1 MAVNIETL
9 KSAKDGLDVLPDLY
23 RYAQLGFQSIPEDD
37 LERLKWYGFLHR
49 KQTPGFFMQRLRLP
63 NGIVSSRQLRA
74 IAGIARDFGRG
85 AIDLTTREN
94 IQLRWLTIQDIPSVI
109 DRLQCVGLT
118 SQQTGLDNYRNVMGC
133 PLAGLHADEIFDA
146 APIAQSVSLAL
157 LGREFSNLPRKFNI
171 SISGCPHDCA
181 HSRSNDIGMTPAA
194 KEINGF
200 RVLGFHV
207 SLGGALGGTS
217 PQLGLDAGIF
227 LRAEQALPFCR
238 AVLAV
243 FRDNGLREKRTESRL
258 KWLLRD
264 WGMERFLGEVERV
277 LGHGLLPA
285 GQSLLSRHNGDHL
298 GVHGQRAEGFVTVG
312 LLVPVGRTNAEQ
324 MAEIADLAEAYGTG
338 ELRLTPDQNILIPN
352 VHESVLPRLLQ
363 EPLLQTLRPDA
374 PGALRGL
381 VSCTG
386 RDFCHFAL
394 SDTKGL
400 ALEVA
405 ENLVEL
411 LPAERRVDL
420 KVSGCVHA
428 CGQHHVGEIGLQAQR
443 LRLADG
449 SIIDAFDLFV
459 GGAHDRLAT
468 LCARK
473 VPVDQLPGRIAQE
486 LARMDAEKAEVL
498 EEAPVVLELAVMAG
512 ELR

>member
-1 MAVNIETL
+1 MFMATNIETL
-9 KSAKDGLDVLPDLY
+9 KTAKDGLDVLPDLY
-23 RYAQLGFQSIPEDD
+23 RYAQLGFEAIPADE
-37 LERLKWYGFLHR
+37 LERLKWYGFFHR
-49 KQTPGFFMQRLRLP
+49 KQTPGYFMQRLRLP
-63 NGIVSSRQLRA
+63 NGIVSARQLRT
-74 IAGIARDFGRG
+74 IAGIARDCGRG

-94 IQLRWLTIQDIPSVI
+94 IQLRWLAIEDLPGVI

-133 PLAGLHADEIFDA
+133 PLAGLHAAEVFNA
-146 APIAQSVSLAL
+146 APIVQSVSLAL

-194 KEINGF
+194 RLINGF

-207 SLGGALGGTS
+207 ALGGALGGTT
-217 PQLGLDAGIF
+217 PQLGIDAGIF

-238 AVLAV
+238 AVLTV
-243 FRDNGLREKRTESRL
+243 FRDHGLREKRTESRL
-258 KWLLRD
+258 KWLLND
-264 WGMERFLGEVERV
+264 WGMQRFLAEVAAV
-277 LGHGLLPA
+277 LGHDLLPA
-285 GQSLLSRHNGDHL
+285 GESLLIEHNGDHL
-298 GVHGQRAEGFVTVG
+298 GVQPQQAAGFVTVG
-312 LLVPVGRTNAEQ
+312 LLVPVGRTSADQ
-324 MAEIADLAEAYGTG
+324 MDAVADLADAYGTG

-352 VHESVLPRLLQ
+352 VHTAVLDRLLA
-363 EPLLQTLRPDA
+363 EPLLQTLCPDA

-400 ALEVA
+400 ALQVA
-405 ENLVEL
+405 TDLVEL

-443 LRLADG
+443 LRLEDG

-459 GGAHDRLAT
+459 GGSHQRLAT
-468 LCARK
+468 LQARK
-473 VPVDQLPGRIAQE
+473 VPVAQLAGRIAQE
-486 LARMDAEKAEVL
+486 LARLD
-498 EEAPVVLELAVMAG
+498 G
-512 ELR
+512 ERQ